1 MALAL
6 VTAFAV
12 MALRI
17 GLHLAG
23 VRPEGMDFMLVHFL
37 ALVTIIF
44 FSRVRI
50 LRRPA
55 AGGGFPELLKEGFR
69 TAAAYALALGI
80 FTWVFYLWIDVDH
93 FRLRVDEMVLRGM
106 MEGQPEEIIRPRL
119 EQFFTPFNYA
129 TITLFSLLVVSGF
142 LSLFI
147 AAIQHKLLR
156 RFRQ

>member
-6 VTAFAV
+6 ITAFAV

-23 VRPEGMDFMLVHFL
+23 IRPEGMDFMLVHFL
-37 ALVTIIF
+37 ALVTVIF
-44 FSRVRI
+44 FSGERI
-50 LRRPA
+50 LRRHSA
-55 AGGGFPELLKEGFR
+55 SGFPELLREGFR
-69 TAAAYALALGI
+69 TAAAYALALGL

-119 EQFFTPFNYA
+119 EQFFTPFNFA
-129 TITLFSLLVVSGF
+129 TITLFALLVVSGI

-147 AAIQHKLLR
+147 AAIQHKVLR

>member
-23 VRPEGMDFMLVHFL
+23 IRPEGMDFMLVHFL
-37 ALVTIIF
+37 ALVTVIF
-44 FSRVRI
+44 FSGVRI
-50 LRRPA
+50 LRKPG
-55 AGGGFPELLKEGFR
+55 AGSFPELLKEGFR

-106 MEGQPEEIIRPRL
+106 LEGQPEEIIRPRL
-119 EQFFTPFNYA
+119 EKFFTPFNYA
-129 TITLFSLLVVSGF
+129 TITLFSLLVVSGI

-147 AAIQHKLLR
+147 AAVQHKLLR